1 MLNKFTQKAAGS
13 GAAGAAA
20 SQSVG
25 LYDSTK
31 IDGGNLPRAKQ
42 SAFRKRPVRLT
53 YDKNEFWAYRL
64 PSEQNFLTSAFSKQD
79 VFGKNY
85 GLEHS
90 PHIAAQMNL
99 DHKIF
104 LGLIAGT
111 ILLAVGDQKRNG
123 SFMTLRGNAR
133 QVQYG
138 RFEADD
144 FVKKN

>member
-1 MLNKFTQKAAGS
+1 M
-13 GAAGAAA
+13 
-20 SQSVG
+20 
-25 LYDSTK
+25 
-31 IDGGNLPRAKQ
+31 
-42 SAFRKRPVRLT
+42 
-53 YDKNEFWAYRL
+53 
-64 PSEQNFLTSAFSKQD
+64 
-79 VFGKNY
+79 FGKNY
-85 GLEHS
+85 GIEHS

-144 FVKKN
+144 FVKKNWFCLQELQSVLYFTYDEIGEKTFIFKTKTANLGT